1 MGLRHTRVPDV
12 RVGEPADASSGRSRP
27 LVGVATQ
34 RMPVSIICVFN
45 DLEARRRCLDR
56 SIEQHRDEA
65 TVEYLPVDN
74 TGGRFATAGA
84 ALNHGASLASHD
96 YIVFVHQDV
105 YLHSLR
111 ALAEAAGR
119 LAGDASIGL
128 LGALGIASSGRAVGS
143 VRDRVLL
150 LGEPAALPVDV
161 DSLDELLFV
170 IPKELVL
177 REPLAEDA
185 ELAWHAYAIEYG
197 LRVRSLGLRVCAVDM
212 PLTHN
217 SLTTNLARLDV
228 AYDAVARQYSDAMPV
243 QASCG
248 VVGAGRRT
256 QRRAGMLDAHRW
268 RYRWLRESLKVHVA
282 ARGGIRSR
290 CVLSDI
296 RFDVD
301 EVLASASDA
310 GLHVVN
316 IDHGPESAHRR
327 DEVELERYGRRITL
341 ATRRLPDVHEELAA
355 LPASTSVLLTNLT
368 STDAQLLLRR
378 LPRGGRLL
386 GFRGSIGYWMLLGP
400 AADAVPPRWRAREHV
415 PALMPA
421 LGS

>member
-1 MGLRHTRVPDV
+1 
-12 RVGEPADASSGRSRP
+12 
-27 LVGVATQ
+27 
-34 RMPVSIICVFN
+34 MPVSIICVFN
-45 DLEARRRCLDR
+45 DPEARRRCLDR
-56 SIEQHRDEA
+56 SIDQHRDEA
-65 TVEYLPVDN
+65 TVEYVPIDN
-74 TGGRFATAGA
+74 TDGRFATAGA

-96 YIVFVHQDV
+96 HLVFVHQDV

-111 ALAEAAGR
+111 ALAEAAER

-128 LGALGIASSGRAVGS
+128 LGAFGIASSGRAVGC

-150 LGEPAALPVDV
+150 LGEPTPEPVDV

-170 IPKELVL
+170 IRKELVL
-177 REPLAEDA
+177 REPLAEAA

-197 LRVRSLGLRVCAVDM
+197 LRVRSLGLRVCAMDI

-217 SLTTNLARLDV
+217 SLTTNLARLDE
-228 AYDAVARQYSDAMPV
+228 AYEAVARQYPDAMPV

-248 VVGAGRRT
+248 VVGAGGRPRR
-256 QRRAGMLDAHRW
+256 RLGIMDAHRW

-282 ARGGIRSR
+282 ARGGLRDR

-301 EVLASASDA
+301 EVLATGSDA
-310 GLHVVN
+310 GLQVVN
-316 IDHGPESAHRR
+316 LDHGPESAHRR
-327 DEVELERYGRRITL
+327 DEVELERHGRRITFTSL
-341 ATRRLPDVHEELAA
+341 RLPEVLEELPA

-368 STDAQLLLRR
+368 SADVRLLFRR
-378 LPRGGRLL
+378 LPRGARLL
-386 GFRGSIGYWMLLGP
+386 GFRGAIGYWMLLGP
-400 AADAVPPRWRAREHV
+400 AADAAPQRWRAREHV
-415 PALMPA
+415 PAMMPA

>member
-1 MGLRHTRVPDV
+1 M
-12 RVGEPADASSGRSRP
+12 
-27 LVGVATQ
+27 ATQ
-34 RMPVSIICVFN
+34 RVPISIICVFN
-45 DLEARRRCLDR
+45 DPEVRGRCLDR

-65 TVEYLPVDN
+65 TFEYLPVDN

-96 YIVFVHQDV
+96 HLVFVHQDV

-119 LAGDASIGL
+119 LAGDESIGL
-128 LGALGIASSGRAVGS
+128 LGAFGIASSGRTVGR
-143 VRDRVLL
+143 VRDRVIL
-150 LGEPAALPVDV
+150 LGEPAPEPVDV

-177 REPLAEDA
+177 REPLAEAA
-185 ELAWHAYAIEYG
+185 ELAWHAYAVEYG
-197 LRVRSLGLRVCAVDM
+197 LRVRSLGLRVCAVDI

-217 SLTTNLARLDV
+217 SLTTNLARLDE
-228 AYDAVARQYSDAMPV
+228 AYEAVARRFPDALPV
-243 QASCG
+243 QAPCG
-248 VVGAGRRT
+248 VVGAGGRR
-256 QRRAGMLDAHRW
+256 RRRVGFLDAHRW
-268 RYRWLRESLKVHVA
+268 RYRWLRESLKVHIA

-301 EVLASASDA
+301 EVLASVPGA

-316 IDHGPESAHRR
+316 IDHRPASAHRR
-327 DEVELERYGRRITL
+327 DEVELERYGRQITL
-341 ATRRLPDVHEELAA
+341 ASRRLPDVVEEIAVLT
-355 LPASTSVLLTNLT
+355 ASTSVLLTNLT
-368 STDAQLLLRR
+368 STDARLLFRR

-386 GFRGSIGYWMLLGP
+386 GFRGTIGYWMLLGP
-400 AADAVPPRWRAREHV
+400 AAAAVPQRWRAREHV